1 MVEKGKL
8 NGCSVTL
15 AGRRSQSKLDLV
27 KNKLYIHCI
36 SDARGNSFLSDGQ
49 DNFLAYFSHFLH
61 YFSGVWGFSLWGIL
75 SWAWWVARRVM
86 RHEADVYHAVVIT
99 ALSRWRHNA
108 ILLTSVCGYLKN
120 NGRGIAPPCATT
132 NRQHFTCTKRQLV
145 LILNLLNPNPKYVTW
160 ITTRKELTVSGQI
173 LTNHGCFPIRH
184 VRFSFQTLSRS
195 YWARIS
201 VYKYTW
207 HYKKATSLT
216 TTVVH
221 HFPER

>member
-1 MVEKGKL
+1 MVQKGKL

-120 NGRGIAPPCATT
+120 NGRGILPDIRCQ
-132 NRQHFTCTKRQLV
+132 R
-145 LILNLLNPNPKYVTW
+145 ILPYK
-160 ITTRKELTVSGQI
+160 QI
-173 LTNHGCFPIRH
+173 FRLKC
-184 VRFSFQTLSRS
+184 FSFVSF
-195 YWARIS
+195 
-201 VYKYTW
+201 
-207 HYKKATSLT
+207 ATFVPTYVPKNPLK
-216 TTVVH
+216 
-221 HFPER
+221 